1 MRSMVEKKR
10 SHLREYLNY
19 HEQTIGRN
27 MNIKGTASEVSDR
40 HQEHVIG
47 NCRKGNP
54 C

>member
-1 MRSMVEKKR
+1 MVEKKN
-10 SHLREYLNY
+10 HLREYLNY
-19 HEQTIGRN
+19 HEQSIGRN
-27 MNIKGTASEVSDR
+27 MNIKGTASEGSGR